1 MLKDLLGLRLNNAKS
16 ITIVIDMYTLYISLI
31 KTMFSNFLIVIDKF
45 YLIELFLKALNKT
58 KIKLMKKKEN
68 YNKFK
73 RYWKIY

>member
-73 RYWKIY
+73 RY